1 MVFTDAEAANT
12 GTRRDLNTSL
22 RQRIEC
28 QYGLLKWWNFLGN
41 KAFVNRSDGA

>member
-1 MVFTDAEAANT
+1 MAFTVAEAANT

-28 QYGLLKWWNFLGN
+28 SLQYSNLISPHYFPWRELM
-41 KAFVNRSDGA
+41 SESH